1 MVNVQ
6 IQASLDAVER
16 SQKTFSATRVE
27 RCKRNLIDKA
37 ARLKLPVVFESSSE
51 EENREN
57 GGRETEPDS
66 RDPPEQER
74 VPQDMLISGLSL
86 PLLDICS
93 YIYIVPLR
101 SSR

>member
-1 MVNVQ
+1 MNIQ

-27 RCKRNLIDKA
+27 RCKINLIDKA
-37 ARLKLPVVFESSSE
+37 ARLKLPVVFESSLE

-57 GGRETEPDS
+57 GELEIEPDS
-66 RDPPEQER
+66 RDPPELQEC
-74 VPQDMLISGLSL
+74 VLQDMLISGSSL

-93 YIYIVPLR
+93 YIYVVLLR
-101 SSR
+101 ISR